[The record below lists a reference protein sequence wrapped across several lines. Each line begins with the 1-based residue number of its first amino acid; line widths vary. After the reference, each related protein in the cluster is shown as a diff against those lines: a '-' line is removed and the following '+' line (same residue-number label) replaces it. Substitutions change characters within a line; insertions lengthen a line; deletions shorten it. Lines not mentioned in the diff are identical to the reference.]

1 MNGAVAALGCFV
13 AGTDTEVGKTA
24 VSAALL
30 HLLGA
35 DGSRTAGCKPVAAG
49 TVTRNGLS
57 FNEDVRALRDASSL
71 DLLDAEVGP
80 CQLTMACAPHI
91 AAEVEGRS
99 IDREGLRRAVGS
111 LARRAEW
118 LVVEGVGGFR
128 VPLGRDWDTADL
140 ARDLGLPV
148 ILVIGLRLGCLN
160 HAILTADAI
169 AGCGLKLAGWIA
181 NAVDAAMPHREAN
194 VAALIKRLAAPCLG
208 VVPRLALSTPSA
220 VAAHLDFTASRA
232 CLHPMPSPGVA

>member
-1 MNGAVAALGCFV
+1 MKLTARGCFV

-24 VSAALL
+24 ISAALL

-49 TVTRNGLS
+49 TVTRDGLC

-71 DLLDAEVGP
+71 NLSDAEVGP
-80 CQLTMACAPHI
+80 CQLRAACAPHI
-91 AAEVEGRS
+91 AAEVQGRS
-99 IDREGLRRAVGS
+99 IDREALRRAVAA

-128 VPLGRDWDTADL
+128 VPLGKGWDTADL
-140 ARDLGLPV
+140 ACDLGLPV
-148 ILVIGLRLGCLN
+148 MLVVGLRLGCLN

-169 AGCGLKLAGWIA
+169 AGCGLRLAGWVA
-181 NAVDAAMPHREAN
+181 NTVDAAMSHREAN
-194 VAALIKRLAAPCLG
+194 IAALVECLPAPCLG
-208 VVPRLALSTPSA
+208 IVPRLPLPTRSA
-220 VAAHLDFTASRA
+220 VAAYLDIAAMRA
-232 CLHPMPSPGVA
+232 CLNPVPSPGVA